1 MDGKKKFTV
10 SKALNNNVILVVD
23 KKTNE
28 ELVLVGKGIGFGKKE
43 NKEIVLEEEEIEKSF
58 VAFDESTK
66 KDYYRLM
73 NQLNSKVIGVSEE
86 IIAMAES
93 KFGTLNS
100 HIHIALTDHIGF
112 TMDRL
117 KMGLEISNPFLYE
130 IKVLYPE
137 EYKIGEKAAGMIKER
152 LGISI
157 SESEIGFIALHIH
170 SARENREVSETVKD
184 FRFLKELISI
194 IEKESG
200 IIIDNNSLDYNRL
213 INHLRLTLNRL
224 EEKKYI
230 KNPLLEA
237 IKVQFDDSYTIATKI
252 GKHIEENKDIDV
264 KDDELGYM
272 ALHIERIKETSNF
285 ISRRVTE

>member
-117 KMGLEISNPFLYE
+117 KMGLEI
-130 IKVLYPE
+130 
-137 EYKIGEKAAGMIKER
+137 KIGRASCRER
-152 LGISI
+152 G
-157 SESEIGFIALHIH
+157 
-170 SARENREVSETVKD
+170 
-184 FRFLKELISI
+184 
-194 IEKESG
+194 
-200 IIIDNNSLDYNRL
+200 
-213 INHLRLTLNRL
+213 
-224 EEKKYI
+224 
-230 KNPLLEA
+230 
-237 IKVQFDDSYTIATKI
+237 
-252 GKHIEENKDIDV
+252 
-264 KDDELGYM
+264 
-272 ALHIERIKETSNF
+272 
-285 ISRRVTE
+285 